1 MSEDSLP
8 FMTLHPVVDG
18 SHRWRALVI
27 EQADTTPAEV
37 ALGELIHWLEHI
49 DLRGALDG
57 LPLVLPP
64 LGRAALDNPA
74 LDTLPAG
81 QAILRIVGPGLD
93 EQNVA
98 RIEALAARGIRSL
111 LEDTVTSLS
120 LRGVQGQ
127 SSRCTGDSAPIL
139 SLPEGTSGPHL
150 ALGVDSPAS
159 FAACSGD
166 GWQWLSGNYPLAQHP
181 PGKPAGSGRAIML
194 TLLAQVTADAD
205 TSDIEATLKHDPQ
218 LSYQL
223 LRLVNSSALNLP
235 KKISSFAQ
243 AIALLGRR
251 QLQRWL
257 QLLLFA
263 QRGSGGVSP
272 LMPRAAWR
280 AGLMESLASHGG
292 VGGAANKVDV
302 KVKDAAFMVGMFS
315 LLEPLLGQPIAEVVG
330 PLNLDPVV
338 VAALVQREGRLGQLY
353 QICEAAEACGGM
365 LATRNAAKP
374 QLLELLNAAAIGHE
388 DWMRAQVDAARWA
401 IQISREA

>member
-27 EQADTTPAEV
+27 EQADDTAAET
-37 ALGELIHWLEHI
+37 ALTELIHWLEHI

-64 LGRAALDNPA
+64 LHRRALDNPA
-74 LDTLPAG
+74 LDALPAG
-81 QAILRIVGPGLD
+81 QAILRIVDPGLD
-93 EQNVA
+93 EQNMA
-98 RIEALAARGIRSL
+98 RIETLAVRGVRTL
-111 LEDTVTSLS
+111 LEDTVTSLP
-120 LRGVQGQ
+120 LHGVQGQ

-139 SLPEGTSGPHL
+139 SLPPGPSGPHL
-150 ALGVDSPAS
+150 ALGVDSPAC
-159 FAACSGD
+159 FDACSGD
-166 GWQWLSGNYPLAQHP
+166 GWQWLSGNYPLAPQP
-181 PGKPAGSGRAIML
+181 PGKAAGSGRAIML

-205 TSDIEATLKHDPQ
+205 TSEIEATLKHDPQ

-280 AGLMESLASHGG
+280 AGLMESLISHG
-292 VGGAANKVDV
+292 AAGKLDP
-302 KVKDAAFMVGMFS
+302 KLKDAAFMVGMFS

-330 PLNLDPVV
+330 PLNLDPAV
-338 VAALVQREGRLGQLY
+338 VAALLQREGRLGQLY
-353 QICEAAEACGGM
+353 RICETAEACGGM
-365 LATRNAAKP
+365 MATRRAARP

>member
-8 FMTLHPVVDG
+8 FVTLHPVVDG

-27 EQADTTPAEV
+27 EQADNATAETTLA
-37 ALGELIHWLEHI
+37 ELIHWLEHT
-49 DLRGALDG
+49 DLHGALDG

-64 LGRAALDNPA
+64 FHRTALENPV

-81 QAILRIVGPGLD
+81 QAILRVIGPGLD

-98 RIEALAARGIRSL
+98 RIDALAARGVRTL
-111 LEDTVTSLS
+111 LEDTVTNLT

-127 SSRCTGDSAPIL
+127 SARCTGDSAPIL
-139 SLPEGTSGPHL
+139 SLAPGPSGPHL
-150 ALGVDSPAS
+150 ALGVDSPAT

-166 GWQWLSGNYPLAQHP
+166 GWQWLSGNYPLAPQP
-181 PGKPAGSGRAIML
+181 AGKATGSGRAVML

-205 TSDIEATLKHDPQ
+205 TSEIEATLKHDPQ

-263 QRGSGGVSP
+263 QRGNGGVSP

-280 AGLMESLASHGG
+280 AGLMESLVSHS
-292 VGGAANKVDV
+292 GAAEKIDA
-302 KVKDAAFMVGMFS
+302 KLKDAAFMVGMFS
-315 LLEPLLGQPIAEVVG
+315 LLEPLLGQPIADVVSQ
-330 PLNLDPVV
+330 LNLDPAV
-338 VAALVQREGRLGQLY
+338 VAALLQREGRLGQLY
-353 QICEAAEACGGM
+353 KICETAEACGGT

-374 QLLELLNAAAIGHE
+374 LLLELLNAAAIGHE
-388 DWMRAQVDAARWA
+388 DWMRAQVAAARWA
-401 IQISREA
+401 VQISREA

>member
-1 MSEDSLP
+1 MSEESLP

-27 EQADTTPAEV
+27 EQADNTPAET
-37 ALGELIHWLEHI
+37 ALAELIHWLEHI

-57 LPLVLPP
+57 LPLVLPS
-64 LGRAALDNPA
+64 LNRKALNNPA
-74 LDTLPAG
+74 LETLPAG

-93 EQNVA
+93 EQDVT
-98 RIEALAARGIRSL
+98 RIDALAARGVRTL
-111 LEDTVTSLS
+111 LEDTVTSLT

-127 SSRCTGDSAPIL
+127 SSRCTGNSVPIL
-139 SLPEGTSGPHL
+139 SLAPGPSGPHL
-150 ALGVDSPAS
+150 ALGVDTPAT

-166 GWQWLSGNYPLAQHP
+166 GWQWLSGNYPLVPQP
-181 PGKPAGSGRAIML
+181 DGKPAGTGRAVML

-205 TSDIEATLKHDPQ
+205 TSEIEGTLKHDPQ

-280 AGLMESLASHGG
+280 AGLMESLIRHGDAG
-292 VGGAANKVDV
+292 NKMDV
-302 KVKDAAFMVGMFS
+302 KLKDSAFMVGMFS
-315 LLEPLLGQPIAEVVG
+315 LLEPLLGQPIAEVIA
-330 PLNLDPVV
+330 PLNLDPAV
-338 VAALVQREGRLGQLY
+338 VAALLNHEGRLGQLY
-353 QICEAAEACGGM
+353 RICETAEACGGM
-365 LATRNAAKP
+365 VATRNTAKP
-374 QLLELLNAAAIGHE
+374 LLVELLGTAAIGHE